1 MSEAPAP
8 AVAPAAHAP
17 WHDRPDRDPTRRP
30 WWERPGQE
38 TRDGRFVFAGHDVE
52 ALARAHGT
60 PLYIYDLDRVAENA
74 VRLRDA
80 LAGTGAPYRLRFAL
94 KANREPEVLAVLRAL
109 GGPGTSD
116 AVGIDACSPGEVVH
130 ALANGWHPEEISF
143 TGTNVSE
150 RDLDVL
156 LDRPV
161 HLNLDAV
168 SQLARVGRRAAGSTV
183 GIRVNPGA
191 GAGYHEGLSYAGD
204 RPTKFGIFEDRLDEA
219 IETAR
224 RHRLT
229 IDTVHLHAGSGWLG
243 DALGAFETALE
254 RVAAMARRL
263 VDAGCPIA
271 EVNVGGGLGV
281 PARAD
286 EAPVDLEA
294 YAAVLARHLGPLGV
308 TIACEPGDY
317 LVKDAALLVGEV
329 VTVEDRGGARFV
341 GLDLGW
347 NLSQSYF
354 VYRYLQEIVPAL
366 GPDAPRAD
374 LVTVAGHINEAGDV
388 FAEDYPMAPTD
399 EGAIVAILNSGGYEQ
414 AMASTHCLR
423 PVAPA
428 LYLRRT

>member
-1 MSEAPAP
+1 MTGAATPRVATDAPD
-8 AVAPAAHAP
+8 P
-17 WHDRPDRDPTRRP
+17 WHDRPGHDPSRRP

-38 TRDGRFVFAGHDVE
+38 TRDGRLVFAGHDVE

-60 PLYIYDLDRVAENA
+60 PLYVYDLDRVAENA

-80 LAGTGAPYRLRFAL
+80 LAATGVPYRLRFAL
-94 KANREPEVLAVLRAL
+94 KANREPEVLAVLRNL
-109 GGPGTSD
+109 GEPGAPE

-130 ALANGWHPEEISF
+130 ALANGWRPDEISF
-143 TGTNVSE
+143 TGTNVSD

-168 SQLARVGRRAAGSTV
+168 SQVERLGRRAPGSTV
-183 GIRVNPGA
+183 GLRVNPGA
-191 GAGYHEGLSYAGD
+191 GAGYHEGLSYAGE
-204 RPTKFGIFEDRLDEA
+204 RPTKFGIYEERLADA
-219 IETAR
+219 VAAAR
-224 RHRLT
+224 RHDLT
-229 IDTVHLHAGSGWLG
+229 IDTVHVHAGSGWLG
-243 DALGAFETALE
+243 DGLAAFETALA
-254 RVAAMARRL
+254 RVVAMARWL
-263 VDAGCPIA
+263 QDAGCPIA
-271 EVNVGGGLGV
+271 EVNVGGGLGA

-286 EAPVDLEA
+286 EIPVDVDA
-294 YAAVLARHLGPLGV
+294 YAALLARHLGPLGV
-308 TIACEPGDY
+308 AVACEPGDY
-317 LVKDAALLVGEV
+317 LVKDAALLLGEV
-329 VTVEDRGGARFV
+329 VTVEDRAGTRFV

-366 GPDAPRAD
+366 GPAAPRTD

-388 FAEDYPMAPTD
+388 FAEDYPLPPVA
-399 EGAIVAILNSGGYEQ
+399 EGDVVAVLNSGGYEQ